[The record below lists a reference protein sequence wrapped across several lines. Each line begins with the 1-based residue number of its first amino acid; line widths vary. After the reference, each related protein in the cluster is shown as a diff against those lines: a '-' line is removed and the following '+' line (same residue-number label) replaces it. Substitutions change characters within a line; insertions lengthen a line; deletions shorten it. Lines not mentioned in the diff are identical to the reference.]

1 MTDKPVR
8 VALVGTGG
16 IAESAHVPALAAQG
30 DRVQVVAA
38 CDVDPDRVKSFCDTH
53 GIPDSSTDL
62 GEMLEQ
68 ARPDLVHLCTPPSLH
83 TEQARQC
90 LSAGAWVWLENP
102 PCLSLAE
109 YDLIAE
115 AERLGGAYASVV
127 FQHRFGAAGRH
138 AAGLIASGGLGRPLV
153 AHCSTTWYRSRAY
166 YDVPWRGTWDSEGGG
181 PTMGHGIHQM
191 DLMLALLGDWSEVT
205 AAVAR
210 LDRDVETEDVS
221 TAIVR
226 FDSGALATVVNSVLS
241 PREESYIRIDLTDAT
256 VEVKHLY
263 GYGNDDWTYTPAPHV
278 DDQDR
283 VTRWSAPS
291 GDEPSSHAAQL
302 TALLDAYDRGE
313 RPPASGEDGRRTLEL
328 VTAIYRSAFTRGT
341 VARADLTP
349 ADPFY
354 HRLHGDTDGWAPGS
368 ARASAHASTESE

>member
-1 MTDKPVR
+1 MTNKPVR
-8 VALVGTGG
+8 VALVGAGR
-16 IAESAHVPALAAQG
+16 IAEGAHLPALAAQG
-30 DRVQVVAA
+30 DRVQIVAT
-38 CDVDPDRVKSFCDTH
+38 CDVDPERVKSFCDTH
-53 GIPDSSTDL
+53 GIPGVYTDL

-83 TEQARQC
+83 AEQARQC
-90 LSAGAWVWLENP
+90 LLAGAWVWLEKP

-109 YDLIAE
+109 YDVITE
-115 AERLGGAYASVV
+115 AEQAGGAYASVV

-138 AAGLIASGGLGRPLV
+138 AADLIASGGLGRPLV
-153 AHCSTTWYRSRAY
+153 AHCSTTWYRPHSY
-166 YDVPWRGTWDSEGGG
+166 YEVPWRGTWDSEGGG

-191 DLMLALLGDWSEVT
+191 DLLLALLGDWTEVT
-205 AAVAR
+205 AVVGR

-221 TAIVR
+221 MAIMR
-226 FDSGALATVVNSVLS
+226 FENGAMATVVNSVLS
-241 PREESYIRIDLTDAT
+241 PREESYIRVDLTDAT

-278 DDQDR
+278 DDQER
-283 VTRWSAPS
+283 VARWSAPA

-302 TALLDAYDRGE
+302 TVLLDAHDRGE
-313 RPPASGEDGRRTLEL
+313 RPPVSGADGRRTLEL
-328 VTAIYRSAFTRGT
+328 VTAVYRSAFTRST

-354 HRLHGDTDGWAPGS
+354 HRLHGDTDGWAPS
-368 ARASAHASTESE
+368 SSRSSTSTESE